1 MRSLWMAIALQLCS
15 TYVVCIKVTFESFEQ
30 TNGEDILLCN
40 LRVRK
45 FNRTATVLNGTIH
58 LFREAR
64 NDVQYK
70 VDMFYSR
77 LGNQQYNHLPM
88 KLPFSGVCDFIN
100 NMYTVFEEF
109 TEMITNL
116 PNKDECPISV
126 RDMHLLDKEFPSNI
140 WPRSM
145 HRPGLWRLDISGK
158 LNNKP
163 QVEFNIGLKVTN
175 D

>member
-15 TYVVCIKVTFESFEQ
+15 TSVVCIKVTYESFEQ
-30 TNGEDILLCN
+30 TNGEHIMLCN

-88 KLPFSGVCDFIN
+88 KLPSSGVCDFIN
-100 NMYTVFEEF
+100 NLYTVFEEF
-109 TEMITNL
+109 TEMFTNF
-116 PNKDECPISV
+116 PNKGECPISV
-126 RDMHLLDKEFPSNI
+126 RDMHLLDQEFPSNV
-140 WPRSM
+140 WPKSM
-145 HRPGLWRLDISGK
+145 HRPGLWRLDVSGK

>member
-15 TYVVCIKVTFESFEQ
+15 TSVVCIKVTYESFEQ
-30 TNGEDILLCN
+30 TNGEHIMLCN

-88 KLPFSGVCDFIN
+88 KLPSSG
-100 NMYTVFEEF
+100 
-109 TEMITNL
+109 
-116 PNKDECPISV
+116 ECPISV
-126 RDMHLLDKEFPSNI
+126 RDMHLLDQEFPSNV
-140 WPRSM
+140 WPKSM
-145 HRPGLWRLDISGK
+145 HRPGLWRLDVSGK